1 MRVALFDID
10 GTLLSMGTAAREAF
24 TRAVTEAAGR
34 TIDAAGVSFGGKTDP
49 QIAREILIRNGVEE
63 GRVAGLVAETLRLYL
78 AHFERALPGT
88 SGARLLP
95 GVIDLLAALEDRD
108 DVTVALLTGNLERGA
123 RLKLGHFD
131 LTRRFRFEISAFGSD
146 HEDRYRLPEV
156 ALGRARVRHGATL
169 AGTDLVIIGDSEHDV
184 LCGRGVG
191 ARSVAVA
198 TGWTP
203 AAKLRSLRPD
213 ALLADFSDTGE
224 AVRAILA

>member
-10 GTLLSMGTAAREAF
+10 GTLLSMGTAARESF
-24 TRAVTEAAGR
+24 TCAVAEAAGR
-34 TIDAAGVSFGGKTDP
+34 SIDASGVSFGGKTDP
-49 QIAREILIRNGVEE
+49 QIAREILSRNGVEE
-63 GRVAGLVAETLRLYL
+63 ARLSPLVAETLRLYL

-95 GVIDLLAALEDRD
+95 GVVELLQALADRD
-108 DVTVALLTGNLERGA
+108 DVAVALLTGNLERGA

-131 LTRRFRFEISAFGSD
+131 LVPRFRFDISAFGSD
-146 HEDRYRLPEV
+146 HEDRYVLPAV
-156 ALGRARVRHGATL
+156 ALGRARARHGESL
-169 AGTDLVIIGDSEHDV
+169 AGSDLVILGDSEHDV

-203 AAKLRSLRPD
+203 AAKLRALRPD
-213 ALLADFSDTGE
+213 VLLADFADTAG
-224 AVRAILA
+224 ALRAILD